1 MKRKNEKL
9 DQHFNPEKYKMI
21 CCPYCEGTGK
31 SSDRDEKVNPFDS
44 PSASLGFAPGG
55 NHVDQKAGNQV
66 QGSGLILSGPFRAV
80 ERIKVCGQCGG
91 FGWVKK
97 EEDDK

>member
-21 CCPYCEGTGK
+21 SCPSCGGTGK
-31 SSDRDEKVNPFDS
+31 SSNGEEKI
-44 PSASLGFAPGG
+44 
-55 NHVDQKAGNQV
+55 Q
-66 QGSGLILSGPFRAV
+66 
-80 ERIKVCGQCGG
+80 VCGQCGG